1 MWPIPLT
8 KKNCD
13 HFHWLHLLMWPIPL
27 IEKKLWSFPLITFID
42 VTNSTDPKTI
52 CDLFH
57 ASKITFVTSSMHFQN
72 SVTNSTKTISIWIWL
87 DLKTVEQAIIGSG
100 NGHNFFVTISTAN
113 YGLFHKNFECDQF
126 HTWSLVW
133 PFPLFQLCLCPHP
146 SLWPFPQNFLWLITF
161 SPPTHIGSSLY
172 LAGFSATY
180 FLQYNSTR

>member
-1 MWPIPLT
+1 MWPIPLIQ
-8 KKNCD
+8 KNCD
-13 HFHWLHLLMWPIPL
+13 HVHWLHLLMWPIPL
-27 IEKKLWSFPLITFID
+27 IRKKLWWCPLITFID

-57 ASKITFVTSSMHFQN
+57 TSKITFVTSSMHYQN
-72 SVTNSTKTISIWIWL
+72 SVTNSTKTISIWIRL

-133 PFPLFQLCLCPHP
+133 PFPLFQLCLCPQLP
-146 SLWPFPQNFLWLITF
+146 LWPFPLNFLWLITF
-161 SPPTHIGSSLY
+161 SHQERYIFQ
-172 LAGFSATY
+172 AHDKGFLVAA
-180 FLQYNSTR
+180 

>member
-1 MWPIPLT
+1 M
-8 KKNCD
+8 
-13 HFHWLHLLMWPIPL
+13 
-27 IEKKLWSFPLITFID
+27 
-42 VTNSTDPKTI
+42 TNSTDQKTI

-57 ASKITFVTSSMHFQN
+57 TSKITFVTSSMHYQN

-133 PFPLFQLCLCPHP
+133 PFPLFQLCLCPQLP
-146 SLWPFPQNFLWLITF
+146 LWPFPLNFLWLITF
-161 SPPTHIGSSLY
+161 SQMQANIMPIYAFNPSMSLWGGN
-172 LAGFSATY
+172 LVKC
-180 FLQYNSTR
+180 LCNSWPIMFALIAPKRKGMG